1 MANLRCGDCKN
12 FIVDCANSAA
22 SEGICNVFLD
32 DEGMPMIV
40 NVYDTKAGKCEKFEA
55 QERIR
60 TDHSE
65 FTWEPTQRAM
75 RGFDEK

>member
-1 MANLRCGDCKN
+1 MAKRRCGDCKG
-12 FIVDCANSAA
+12 FIVDGANSAA
-22 SEGICNVFLD
+22 SEGICNLIID
-32 DEGMPMIV
+32 DEGMPMIAD
-40 NVYDTKAGKCEKFEA
+40 VYDTRAETCEKFTE
-55 QERIR
+55 QDRIR